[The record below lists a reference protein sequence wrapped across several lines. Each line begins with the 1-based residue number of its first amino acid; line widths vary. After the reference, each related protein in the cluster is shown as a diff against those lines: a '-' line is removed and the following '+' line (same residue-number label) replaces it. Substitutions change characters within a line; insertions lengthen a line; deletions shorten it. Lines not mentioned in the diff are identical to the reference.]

1 MPSHASPALETLSS
15 RGDRRPLLLIG
26 CALVLCAWGL
36 MWGLPYSFD
45 PAQDSVVPI
54 GQLAERGFGFEQI
67 TAYRYPPFHFL
78 LLRAAFLPARGLLHL
93 APDLADNPKVSATAF
108 ILTARL
114 VSLLMAL
121 GTVWFLYRIGRRL
134 WEEWAGLAAGAALIL
149 SPVTLYYAK
158 NANLDGPMIFW
169 LAAALLLYVRVL
181 QEQRTL
187 DYLWLGVLCALAV
200 CTKDQAYGFILLMP
214 LPICIALW
222 RRRKRQ
228 LRSEAGSTTRCKGKA
243 CLAPTEA
250 DEPYIS
256 TTPAWKKLLLGFLGF
271 AVPFVLIHNI
281 LFDPQNFQRHV
292 ETVLGPGSAPWREC
306 ARGSMGQLRLL
317 TESLLRL
324 MDAWT
329 LPGLLLAGFGLAL
342 ALRPGAGRFER
353 AALLVPAVSY
363 QLSFLAPIGYV
374 YPRFMLP
381 TMLTLAPF
389 AGYGALRLWRRWGKL
404 GPVLTVAALAWMGLA
419 GLSVDYVMGE
429 SPRYEAQRWLEETV
443 PQGPSL
449 QIYYIGELHDM
460 PRFNAPLDA
469 VQIEATPEA
478 LAKLPSPSSLLVLS
492 LDAGQPA
499 LGPGS
504 WRLASILRRHLGE
517 WGLSPERRAADPFHE
532 QLLSG
537 KFGFVEVKRFRS
549 PVASA
554 VPEVAESVNRT
565 IIVMRRQ

>member
-1 MPSHASPALETLSS
+1 MSSHVSASQETLSPHK
-15 RGDRRPLLLIG
+15 DRRPLLLIG
-26 CALVLCAWGL
+26 CALLLCAWGL

-54 GQLAERGFGFEQI
+54 GQLAERGFGFERI

-78 LLRAAFLPARGLLHL
+78 VLRAAFLPARGLLCL
-93 APDLADNPKVSATAF
+93 LPGAAENPKVSATAF

-134 WEEWAGLAAGAALIL
+134 WEEWAGLAAGLFLCA
-149 SPVTLYYAK
+149 SPVTLYYAR
-158 NANLDGPMIFW
+158 NANLDAPMLFW
-169 LAAALLLYVRVL
+169 LAAALLMYVRVL
-181 QEQRTL
+181 QEDRPR
-187 DYLWLGVLCALAV
+187 DYAWLGILCALAV

-214 LPICIALW
+214 APICVALW
-222 RRRKRQ
+222 RGR
-228 LRSEAGSTTRCKGKA
+228 GVA
-243 CLAPTEA
+243 CYAPT
-250 DEPYIS
+250 DKRN
-256 TTPAWKKLLLGFLGF
+256 TCGVKTKQTVPAWEKLLLGFLGF
-271 AVPFVLIHNI
+271 VVPFVLIHNI
-281 LFDPQNFQRHV
+281 LFDPEGFRRHV
-292 ETVLGPGSAPWREC
+292 ETILGPGSEPWREF
-306 ARGSMGQLRLL
+306 AGGPMGQLRLL

-342 ALRPGAGRFER
+342 ALRPRESRLER
-353 AALLVPAVSY
+353 AALLVPAISY
-363 QLSFLAPIGYV
+363 YLSFLAPIGYV

-381 TMLTLAPF
+381 AMLALAPF
-389 AGYGALRLWRRWGKL
+389 AGYGAVCLWRRYGRL
-404 GPVLTVAALAWMGLA
+404 GPALTVAALAWVGLA
-419 GLSVDYVMGE
+419 GLSLDYVMAE

-443 PQGPSL
+443 PQGPSSR
-449 QIYYIGELHDM
+449 IHYIGELRDM

-469 VQIEATPEA
+469 IQIEAVPEA
-478 LAKLPSPSSLLVLS
+478 LAKISPPSSLLVLS
-492 LDAGQPA
+492 LEAGQPA

-517 WGLSPERRAADPFHE
+517 WGLSPERRRVDPFYG

-537 KFGFVEVKRFRS
+537 RFGYVEVKRFRS
-549 PVASA
+549 PVARA

-565 IIVMRRQ
+565 IIIMQRAVP